1 MMIMRCQ
8 LRTAKGRNAAYAGA
22 NGSRERAAVRVQ
34 LVQTKAGCEEDDD
47 DEKKR
52 SRLASRWFGRRESIT

>member
-1 MMIMRCQ
+1 MASGKQ
-8 LRTAKGRNAAYAGA
+8 
-22 NGSRERAAVRVQ
+22 AAVRVQ
-34 LVQTKAGCEEDDD
+34 LAQAKAGCEEDD